1 MKSGSQVTVDILPAV
16 EGRLDGADRSNVPE
30 ARENRPRA
38 ELEPAFAEY
47 SSPRKSSTRV
57 KAILE
62 DTLGGGLT
70 ECDNLCERAFTTG

>member
-16 EGRLDGADRSNVPE
+16 EGRLSGADRSHIPE
-30 ARENRPRA
+30 AREDRPRA
-38 ELEPAFAEY
+38 ELEPTFAEY
-47 SSPRKSSTRV
+47 SSPWMSSIRV

>member
-1 MKSGSQVTVDILPAV
+1 MLPAV
-16 EGRLDGADRSNVPE
+16 EGRLAGVDRSHAPE
-30 ARENRPRA
+30 AWENRPRA
-38 ELEPAFAEY
+38 ELEPVSAEY
-47 SSPRKSSTRV
+47 LSPWKSSIRV